1 MSALRLAY
9 PSLAPKS
16 YQAMLALT
24 ASLTDS
30 TLGKPLIDLVFQ
42 RVSQINGCAYCV
54 DLHWRDLLAE
64 GEDAQRINSLSTW
77 REVSFFSERECAA
90 LAWAESVTNLQ
101 HNHADDE
108 DFNPLKAHFTDAEIA
123 DLTFAIVTM
132 NAWNRLAIGFRQP
145 VVRRA

>member
-1 MSALRLAY
+1 MSALRLPY
-9 PSLAPKS
+9 PSLAPKA

-24 ASLTDS
+24 AALSSS
-30 TLGKPLIDLVFQ
+30 TLGKPLIDLIFQ
-42 RVSQINGCAYCV
+42 RVSQINSCAYCV
-54 DLHWRDLLAE
+54 DLHWRDLLE
-64 GEDAQRINSLSTW
+64 QGEDAQRINSLSTW

-90 LAWAESVTNLQ
+90 LAWAESLTNLH
-101 HNHADDE
+101 HNHAGDE
-108 DFNPLKAHFTDAEIA
+108 DFNPLKAHFTDTEIA